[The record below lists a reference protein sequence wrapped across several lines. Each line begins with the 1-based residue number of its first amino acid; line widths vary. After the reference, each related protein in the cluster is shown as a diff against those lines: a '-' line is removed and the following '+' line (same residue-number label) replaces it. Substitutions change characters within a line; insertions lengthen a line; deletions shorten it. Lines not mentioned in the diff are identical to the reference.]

1 MEEAKKMLNDLNLI
15 KCKAIE
21 CIENSPEGKIYISK
35 SGNTDQY
42 HLFNE
47 KNKKIYIKK
56 QDIALVQQLVQK
68 EYAQKLL
75 QIINKQE
82 KNIKQF
88 IRNCDK
94 YSLVKVYENMPEGK
108 KKLVNP
114 YMISDE
120 EYISKWEK
128 EKNKILIEKEND
140 ERLQQLGI
148 ITEKGEYVRS
158 KTEKIIADKLF
169 SLGIPYVYELPHFLQ
184 GYGYVYS
191 DFTILNVK
199 TKQEY
204 IWEHFGLMGDEKYVQ
219 NSIKKINTY
228 AKNGY
233 IQGKNFIT
241 TFEGGDVSLSTN
253 VIKGI
258 AENLLL

>member
-82 KNIKQF
+82 KNIKTLTQ
-88 IRNCDK
+88 
-94 YSLVKVYENMPEGK
+94 S
-108 KKLVNP
+108 
-114 YMISDE
+114 
-120 EYISKWEK
+120 K
-128 EKNKILIEKEND
+128 EKQCSTP
-140 ERLQQLGI
+140 R
-148 ITEKGEYVRS
+148 
-158 KTEKIIADKLF
+158 APF
-169 SLGIPYVYELPHFLQ
+169 SSLQ
-184 GYGYVYS
+184 G
-191 DFTILNVK
+191 
-199 TKQEY
+199 
-204 IWEHFGLMGDEKYVQ
+204 
-219 NSIKKINTY
+219 
-228 AKNGY
+228 
-233 IQGKNFIT
+233 QGRARQ
-241 TFEGGDVSLSTN
+241 L
-253 VIKGI
+253 
-258 AENLLL
+258 